1 MLALLSVTYLLE
13 QGTRQIYNATLPQ
26 IRLDFLQYGVSD
38 VQLGMVGTVFGAVFG
53 ISILFA
59 GFAADFL
66 GRKRVVVVG
75 TLVFSLGVLM
85 SGFAAGLWALVAFYG
100 IMNAI
105 GQCCVAPP
113 CFSLIC
119 QHFEKE
125 RCFAMGVFSSCNY
138 VGVVVCSVLSGVI
151 GGLGSGVWRWAFWLF
166 GAFGILWT
174 VGLQKFLRG
183 DRAHLRFLTVGRDH
197 RARRCSGPR
206 GARPLPCICKNR
218 RCARGD
224 SPAAMEGRQN
234 FTPPRLRD
242 AFAAFGGKPTAILLV
257 LAFGMFIY
265 VNLGIYL
272 WAPTYL
278 MRTFEGLTL
287 ASAAFHAVLWS
298 SIGSISGLLFTARL
312 TDWLVVRRPTA
323 RFEMTIVGMM
333 LCVVTVLGIAVA
345 RSLPQCCI
353 GLFAFG
359 VARGVLECTV
369 YPAMFDVIVPQ
380 FRAACTGMAGCWAFL
395 FGSLAPAVLGWMSQ
409 RFTLRTGFASLTAFV
424 LTGVALLAFARLRF
438 LRRDMN
444 GLKS

>member
-26 IRLDFLQYGVSD
+26 IRLDFLQYGVTD
-38 VQLGMVGTVFGAVFG
+38 AQLGMVGTVFGAVFG
-53 ISILFA
+53 ISILFS

-66 GRKRVVVVG
+66 GRKHVVVVG
-75 TLVFSLGVLM
+75 TLVFSLGVLLA
-85 SGFAAGLWALVAFYG
+85 GFAAGLWELVAFYG

-119 QHFEKE
+119 QYFEKE
-125 RCFAMGVFSSCNY
+125 RCLAMGLFSSCNY
-138 VGVVVCSVLSGVI
+138 LGVVVCSVLSGVI

-166 GAFGILWT
+166 GAFGILWA

-183 DRAHLRFLTVGRDH
+183 DT
-197 RARRCSGPR
+197 
-206 GARPLPCICKNR
+206 
-218 RCARGD
+218 
-224 SPAAMEGRQN
+224 PAAMEGRQGP
-234 FTPPRLRD
+234 TPPRLRD

-278 MRTFEGLTL
+278 MRTFEGMTL
-287 ASAAFHAVLWS
+287 ASAAFHAVFWS

-312 TDWLVVRRPTA
+312 TDRLVVYRPTA
-323 RFEMTIVGMM
+323 RFEMTIVGMV

-345 RSLPQCCI
+345 RSLPQCCL
-353 GLFAFG
+353 GLLAFG

-395 FGSLAPAVLGWMSQ
+395 FGSMAPAVLGWMSQ

-438 LRRDMN
+438 LRRDMEN
-444 GLKS
+444 MKL

>member
-38 VQLGMVGTVFGAVFG
+38 AQLGMVGTVFGAVFG

-59 GFAADFL
+59 GFAADFI

-75 TLVFSLGVLM
+75 TLVFSLGVLLA
-85 SGFAAGLWALVAFYG
+85 GFATGLWALVAFYG

-151 GGLGSGVWRWAFWLF
+151 GGLGSGVWRWAFWIF
-166 GAFGILWT
+166 GAFGLFWAL
-174 VGLQKFLRG
+174 GLARVIRPDFSSEP
-183 DRAHLRFLTVGRDH
+183 DAASVGRRD
-197 RARRCSGPR
+197 P
-206 GARPLPCICKNR
+206 
-218 RCARGD
+218 
-224 SPAAMEGRQN
+224 
-234 FTPPRLRD
+234 TPPSSFRD

-278 MRTFEGLTL
+278 MRTFDGLTL
-287 ASAAFHAVLWS
+287 ASAAFHAVFWS
-298 SIGSISGLLFTARL
+298 SIGSMASLLLTARL
-312 TDWLVVRRPTA
+312 TDWLIVRRLTI
-323 RFEMTIVGMM
+323 RFETTIVGMI
-333 LCVVTVLGIAVA
+333 LCVVTVLGIAAA
-345 RSLPQCCI
+345 RSLPLCCC

-359 VARGVLECTV
+359 FARGVLECTV

-395 FGSLAPAVLGWMSQ
+395 FGSMAPAVLGWMSQ
-409 RFTLRTGFASLTAFV
+409 RFTLRTGFASLTVFV
-424 LTGVALLAFARLRF
+424 LVGVALLAFARLRF
-438 LRRDMN
+438 LRRDMLMPN
-444 GLKS
+444 EEVSGR

>member
-26 IRLDFLQYGVSD
+26 IRLDFLQYGVTD
-38 VQLGMVGTVFGAVFG
+38 AQLGMVGTVFGAVFG

-75 TLVFSLGVLM
+75 TLVFSLGVLLA
-85 SGFAAGLWALVAFYG
+85 GFAAGLWGLVVFYG
-100 IMNAI
+100 ILNAL

-125 RCFAMGVFSSCNY
+125 RCLAMGLFSSCNY
-138 VGVVVCSVLSGVI
+138 LGVVVCSVLSGVI

-166 GAFGILWT
+166 GAFGIVWAL
-174 VGLQKFLRG
+174 VLHQFVKG
-183 DRAHLRFLTVGRDH
+183 DT
-197 RARRCSGPR
+197 S
-206 GARPLPCICKNR
+206 
-218 RCARGD
+218 
-224 SPAAMEGRQN
+224 AASAGQCN
-234 FTPPRLRD
+234 PSPPRLRD
-242 AFAAFGGKPTAILLV
+242 AFTAFGGKPTAILLV

-287 ASAAFHAVLWS
+287 AGAAFHAVFWS
-298 SIGSISGLLFTARL
+298 SLGSMAGLLLTARL
-312 TDWLVVRRPTA
+312 TDWLVVRRPTV
-323 RFEMTIVGMM
+323 RFETTIVGMT

-345 RSLPQCCI
+345 RSLPLCCC

-359 VARGVLECTV
+359 FARGVLECTV

-395 FGSLAPAVLGWMSQ
+395 FGSTAPAVLGWMSQ
-409 RFTLRTGFASLTAFV
+409 RFTLRTGLLSLTVFV
-424 LTGVALLAFARLRF
+424 LAGVALLVFARLRF
-438 LRRDMN
+438 LRRDMEMVEK
-444 GLKS
+444 LKG

>member
-26 IRLDFLQYGVSD
+26 IRLDFLQYGVTD
-38 VQLGMVGTVFGAVFG
+38 AQLGMVGTVFGAVFG
-53 ISILFA
+53 ISILFSE
-59 GFAADFL
+59 FAADFL
-66 GRKRVVVVG
+66 GRKHVVVVG
-75 TLVFSLGVLM
+75 TLVFSLGVLLA
-85 SGFAAGLWALVAFYG
+85 GFAAGLWALVAFYG

-119 QHFEKE
+119 QYFEKE

-166 GAFGILWT
+166 GAFGILWAL
-174 VGLQKFLRG
+174 GL
-183 DRAHLRFLTVGRDH
+183 
-197 RARRCSGPR
+197 ARVLKP
-206 GARPLPCICKNR
+206 
-218 RCARGD
+218 D
-224 SPAAMEGRQN
+224 SPSKPDATSSVRRVPA
-234 FTPPRLRD
+234 PPRLRD

-312 TDWLVVRRPTA
+312 TDWLVVRRPTV

-424 LTGVALLAFARLRF
+424 LLGVALLAVARLKF
-438 LRRDMN
+438 LRKDMN

>member
-1 MLALLSVTYLLE
+1 MLAFLSVTYLLE

-26 IRLDFLQYGVSD
+26 IRLDLLQYGVSD
-38 VQLGMVGTVFGAVFG
+38 AQLGMVGTVFGSVFG

-75 TLVFSLGVLM
+75 TLVFSLGVLLA
-85 SGFAAGLWALVAFYG
+85 GFAAGLWALVAFYG

-125 RCFAMGVFSSCNY
+125 RCLAMGLFSSCNY
-138 VGVVVCSVLSGVI
+138 LGVVVCSVLSGVI
-151 GGLGSGVWRWAFWLF
+151 GGLGSGVWRWAFWIF
-166 GAFGILWT
+166 GAFGIFWA
-174 VGLQKFLRG
+174 VGLQKFLK
-183 DRAHLRFLTVGRDH
+183 RDT
-197 RARRCSGPR
+197 SV
-206 GARPLPCICKNR
+206 
-218 RCARGD
+218 
-224 SPAAMEGRQN
+224 AMVERSDP
-234 FTPPRLRD
+234 TPPRLRD

-287 ASAAFHAVLWS
+287 AGAAFHAVFWS
-298 SIGSISGLLFTARL
+298 SIGSIAGLLFTARL
-312 TDWLVVRRPTA
+312 TDRLVVRRPTA
-323 RFEMTIVGMM
+323 RFEMTLVGMM

-353 GLFAFG
+353 GLLAFG

-395 FGSLAPAVLGWMSQ
+395 FGSMAPAVLGWMSQ
-409 RFTLRTGFASLTAFV
+409 RFTLQTGFVSLTAFV
-424 LTGVALLAFARLRF
+424 LFGVALLAVARLKF
-438 LRRDMN
+438 LRKDMEEVEK
-444 GLKS
+444 LKG

>member
-1 MLALLSVTYLLE
+1 MLAFLSVTYLLE

-38 VQLGMVGTVFGAVFG
+38 AQLGMVGTVFGSVFG

-75 TLVFSLGVLM
+75 TLVFSLGVLLA
-85 SGFAAGLWALVAFYG
+85 GFAAGLWALVAFYG

-125 RCFAMGVFSSCNY
+125 RCLAMGLFSSCNY
-138 VGVVVCSVLSGVI
+138 LGVVVCSVLSGVI
-151 GGLGSGVWRWAFWLF
+151 GGLGSGVWRWAFWIF
-166 GAFGILWT
+166 GAFGIFWA
-174 VGLQKFLRG
+174 VGLQKFLK
-183 DRAHLRFLTVGRDH
+183 RDT
-197 RARRCSGPR
+197 SV
-206 GARPLPCICKNR
+206 
-218 RCARGD
+218 
-224 SPAAMEGRQN
+224 AMAERSDPM
-234 FTPPRLRD
+234 PPRLRD

-278 MRTFEGLTL
+278 MQTFEGLTL
-287 ASAAFHAVLWS
+287 AGAAFHAVFWS
-298 SIGSISGLLFTARL
+298 SIGSIAGLLFTARL
-312 TDWLVVRRPTA
+312 TDRLVVRHPTA
-323 RFEMTIVGMM
+323 RFEMTLVGMM

-353 GLFAFG
+353 GLLAFG

-395 FGSLAPAVLGWMSQ
+395 FGSMAPAVLGWMSQ
-409 RFTLRTGFASLTAFV
+409 RFTLQTGFVSLTAFV
-424 LTGVALLAFARLRF
+424 LFGVALLAVARLKF
-438 LRRDMN
+438 LRKDMEEVER
-444 GLKS
+444 LKG

>member
-26 IRLDFLQYGVSD
+26 IRLDFLQYGVTD
-38 VQLGMVGTVFGAVFG
+38 AQLGLVGSVFGAVFG
-53 ISILFA
+53 IAILFA
-59 GFAADFL
+59 GFAADFI
-66 GRKRVVVVG
+66 GRKRVVVAG
-75 TLVFSLGVLM
+75 TVVFSLGVLLA
-85 SGFAAGLWALVAFYG
+85 GFASGLWALVAFYG
-100 IMNAI
+100 VVNAL

-166 GAFGILWT
+166 GAFGILWAL
-174 VGLQKFLRG
+174 GLQKFVKG
-183 DRAHLRFLTVGRDH
+183 DAAVEMGGPRAVAAGRDK
-197 RARRCSGPR
+197 
-206 GARPLPCICKNR
+206 ARP
-218 RCARGD
+218 
-224 SPAAMEGRQN
+224 S
-234 FTPPRLRD
+234 LRD

-272 WAPTYL
+272 WAPTFL
-278 MRTFEGLTL
+278 MRTFDGLSL
-287 ASAAFHAVLWS
+287 AGAAFHAVFWS
-298 SIGSISGLLFTARL
+298 SIGSMAGLLLTSRIADRL
-312 TDWLVVRRPTA
+312 VASRPTA
-323 RFEMTIVGMM
+323 RFETTIVGML
-333 LCVVTVLGIAVA
+333 LCVLTVLGIAAA
-345 RSLPQCCI
+345 RSLPLCCI

-359 VARGVLECTV
+359 IARGVLECTV

-395 FGSLAPAVLGWMSQ
+395 FGSMAPAVLGWMSQ

-424 LTGVALLAFARLRF
+424 AAGVVLLLVARLKF
-438 LRRDMN
+438 LRRDMEN
-444 GLKS
+444 

>member
-38 VQLGMVGTVFGAVFG
+38 AQLGMVGTVFGSVFG

-75 TLVFSLGVLM
+75 TLVFSLGVLLA
-85 SGFAAGLWALVAFYG
+85 GFAAGLWALVAFYG

-125 RCFAMGVFSSCNY
+125 RCLAMGLFSSCNY
-138 VGVVVCSVLSGVI
+138 LGVVVCSVLSGVI
-151 GGLGSGVWRWAFWLF
+151 GGLGSGVWRWAFWIF
-166 GAFGILWT
+166 GAFGIFWAI
-174 VGLQKFLRG
+174 GLQKFLKR
-183 DRAHLRFLTVGRDH
+183 DTSVTVA
-197 RARRCSGPR
+197 ARS
-206 GARPLPCICKNR
+206 
-218 RCARGD
+218 D
-224 SPAAMEGRQN
+224 S
-234 FTPPRLRD
+234 TPPSLRD

-287 ASAAFHAVLWS
+287 AGAAFHAVFWS
-298 SIGSISGLLFTARL
+298 SIGSIVGLLFTARL
-312 TDWLVVRRPTA
+312 TDRLVVRHPTA
-323 RFEMTIVGMM
+323 RFEMTLVGMM

-345 RSLPQCCI
+345 RSLPQCCL
-353 GLFAFG
+353 GLLAFG

-395 FGSLAPAVLGWMSQ
+395 FGSMAPAVLGWMSQ
-409 RFTLRTGFASLTAFV
+409 HFTLRTGFVSLTAFV
-424 LTGVALLAFARLRF
+424 LVGVALLSFARFRF
-438 LRRDMN
+438 LRRDMLMLN
-444 GLKS
+444 EEILGR

>member
-26 IRLDFLQYGVSD
+26 IRLDFLQYGVTD
-38 VQLGMVGTVFGAVFG
+38 AQLGMVGTVFGSVFG

-75 TLVFSLGVLM
+75 TLVFSLGVLLA
-85 SGFAAGLWALVAFYG
+85 GFAAGLWALVAFYG

-125 RCFAMGVFSSCNY
+125 RCLAMGLFSSCNY
-138 VGVVVCSVLSGVI
+138 LGVVVCSVLSGVI
-151 GGLGSGVWRWAFWLF
+151 GGLGSGVWRWAFWIF
-166 GAFGILWT
+166 GAFGIFWA
-174 VGLQKFLRG
+174 VGLQKFLK
-183 DRAHLRFLTVGRDH
+183 RDT
-197 RARRCSGPR
+197 SV
-206 GARPLPCICKNR
+206 
-218 RCARGD
+218 
-224 SPAAMEGRQN
+224 AMAERSDP
-234 FTPPRLRD
+234 TPPRLRD

-287 ASAAFHAVLWS
+287 AGAAFHAVFWS
-298 SIGSISGLLFTARL
+298 SIGSIAGLLFTARL
-312 TDWLVVRRPTA
+312 TDRLVVRRPTV
-323 RFEMTIVGMM
+323 RFETTIVGMM
-333 LCVVTVLGIAVA
+333 LCVVTVLGIATA
-345 RSLPQCCI
+345 RSLPLCCC

-359 VARGVLECTV
+359 FARGVLECTV

-395 FGSLAPAVLGWMSQ
+395 FGSMAPAVLGWMSQ
-409 RFTLRTGFASLTAFV
+409 HFTLRTGFVSLTAFV
-424 LTGVALLAFARLRF
+424 LVGVALLSFARFRF
-438 LRRDMN
+438 LRRDMLMLN
-444 GLKS
+444 EEILGR

>member
-38 VQLGMVGTVFGAVFG
+38 AQLGMVRTVFGAVFG

-75 TLVFSLGVLM
+75 TLVFSLGVLLA
-85 SGFAAGLWALVAFYG
+85 GFAAGLWALVAFYG

-119 QHFEKE
+119 QYFEKE
-125 RCFAMGVFSSCNY
+125 RCLAMGLFSSCNY
-138 VGVVVCSVLSGVI
+138 LGVVVCSVLSGVI
-151 GGLGSGVWRWAFWLF
+151 GGLGSGVWRWAFWIFGVFGLF
-166 GAFGILWT
+166 WAL
-174 VGLQKFLRG
+174 GLARVIRPDFSSEPDAASAVR
-183 DRAHLRFLTVGRDH
+183 RD
-197 RARRCSGPR
+197 P
-206 GARPLPCICKNR
+206 
-218 RCARGD
+218 
-224 SPAAMEGRQN
+224 
-234 FTPPRLRD
+234 TPPSSFRD

-287 ASAAFHAVLWS
+287 AGAAFHAVFWS

-312 TDWLVVRRPTA
+312 TDRLVVRRPTA

-353 GLFAFG
+353 GLLAFG

-395 FGSLAPAVLGWMSQ
+395 FGSLAPSVLGWMSQ

-438 LRRDMN
+438 LRKDMN

>member
-1 MLALLSVTYLLE
+1 MKMLYFGQGKLQKGQSLRLRAEYRWLMLALLSVTYLLE

-38 VQLGMVGTVFGAVFG
+38 AQLGMVGTVFGAVFG

-75 TLVFSLGVLM
+75 TLVFSLGVLF

-125 RCFAMGVFSSCNY
+125 RCMAMGIFSSSNY

-151 GGLGSGVWRWAFWLF
+151 GGLGSGVWRWAFWIF
-166 GAFGILWT
+166 GAFGILWAL
-174 VGLQKFLRG
+174 GLARVLRP
-183 DRAHLRFLTVGRDH
+183 DSS
-197 RARRCSGPR
+197 SGPDAASA
-206 GARPLPCICKNR
+206 GR
-218 RCARGD
+218 RV
-224 SPAAMEGRQN
+224 PA
-234 FTPPRLRD
+234 PPRLRD
-242 AFAAFGGKPTAILLV
+242 AFAAFGGKPTAVLLV

-278 MRTFEGLTL
+278 MRTFEGQTL
-287 ASAAFHAVLWS
+287 AGAAFHAVLWS

-312 TDWLVVRRPTA
+312 TDRLVVRRPTV

-333 LCVVTVLGIAVA
+333 LCVATVLGIAVA

-424 LTGVALLAFARLRF
+424 LLGVALLAVARLKF
-438 LRRDMN
+438 LRKDMKQVER
-444 GLKS
+444 LKS

>member
-26 IRLDFLQYGVSD
+26 IRLDFLQYGVTD
-38 VQLGMVGTVFGAVFG
+38 AQLGMVGTVFGAVFG

-66 GRKRVVVVG
+66 GRKRIVVVG
-75 TLVFSLGVLM
+75 TLVFSLGVLLA
-85 SGFAAGLWALVAFYG
+85 GFAAGLWALVAFYG
-100 IMNAI
+100 ILNAF

-138 VGVVVCSVLSGVI
+138 LGVVVCSVLSGVI

-166 GAFGILWT
+166 GAFGVVWAL
-174 VGLQKFLRG
+174 VLQKFVKG
-183 DRAHLRFLTVGRDH
+183 DSAVQTG
-197 RARRCSGPR
+197 GPR
-206 GARPLPCICKNR
+206 AVAAGQDEAD
-218 RCARGD
+218 A
-224 SPAAMEGRQN
+224 PA
-234 FTPPRLRD
+234 PPRLRD

-287 ASAAFHAVLWS
+287 ASAAFHAVFWS
-298 SIGSISGLLFTARL
+298 SIGSMAGLLLTARL
-312 TDWLVVRRPTA
+312 TDWLVVRRPTI
-323 RFEMTIVGMM
+323 RFETTIVGMI
-333 LCVVTVLGIAVA
+333 LCVVTVLGIAAA
-345 RSLPQCCI
+345 RSLPLCCC

-359 VARGVLECTV
+359 FARGVLECTV

-395 FGSLAPAVLGWMSQ
+395 FGSMAPAVLGWMSQ
-409 RFTLRTGFASLTAFV
+409 RFTLRTGFASLTVFV
-424 LTGVALLAFARLRF
+424 LVGVALLAFARLRF
-438 LRRDMN
+438 LRRDMLMPN
-444 GLKS
+444 EEVSGR

>member
-1 MLALLSVTYLLE
+1 MKLRSEYKWLMLAFLSVTYLLE

-26 IRLDFLQYGVSD
+26 IRLDLLQYGVSD
-38 VQLGMVGTVFGAVFG
+38 AQLGMVGTVFGSVFG

-75 TLVFSLGVLM
+75 TLVFSLGVLLA
-85 SGFAAGLWALVAFYG
+85 GFAAGLWALVAFYG

-125 RCFAMGVFSSCNY
+125 RCLAMGLFSSCNY
-138 VGVVVCSVLSGVI
+138 LGVVVCSVLSGVI
-151 GGLGSGVWRWAFWLF
+151 GGLGSGVWRWAFWIF
-166 GAFGILWT
+166 GAFGIFWA
-174 VGLQKFLRG
+174 VGLQKFLK
-183 DRAHLRFLTVGRDH
+183 RDT
-197 RARRCSGPR
+197 SV
-206 GARPLPCICKNR
+206 
-218 RCARGD
+218 
-224 SPAAMEGRQN
+224 AMVERSDP
-234 FTPPRLRD
+234 TPPRLRD

-287 ASAAFHAVLWS
+287 AGAAFHAVFWS
-298 SIGSISGLLFTARL
+298 SIGSIAGLLFTARL
-312 TDWLVVRRPTA
+312 TDRLVVRRPTA
-323 RFEMTIVGMM
+323 RFEMTLVGMM

-353 GLFAFG
+353 GLLAFG

-395 FGSLAPAVLGWMSQ
+395 FGSMAPAVLGWMSQ
-409 RFTLRTGFASLTAFV
+409 RFTLQTGFVSLTAFV
-424 LTGVALLAFARLRF
+424 LFGVALLAVARLKF
-438 LRRDMN
+438 LRKDMEEVEK
-444 GLKS
+444 LKG

>member
-1 MLALLSVTYLLE
+1 MLVLLSVTYLLE
-13 QGTRQIYNATLPQ
+13 QGTRQIYNVTLPQ

-38 VQLGMVGTVFGAVFG
+38 AQLGMVGTVFGAVFG

-166 GAFGILWT
+166 GAFGILWAL
-174 VGLQKFLRG
+174 GL
-183 DRAHLRFLTVGRDH
+183 
-197 RARRCSGPR
+197 ARVLKP
-206 GARPLPCICKNR
+206 
-218 RCARGD
+218 D
-224 SPAAMEGRQN
+224 SPSKPDATSAVRRVPA
-234 FTPPRLRD
+234 PPRLRD

-312 TDWLVVRRPTA
+312 TDWLVVRRPTV

-424 LTGVALLAFARLRF
+424 LLGVALLAVARLKF
-438 LRRDMN
+438 LRKDMN

>member
-26 IRLDFLQYGVSD
+26 IRLDFLQYGVTD
-38 VQLGMVGTVFGAVFG
+38 AQLGLVGSVFGAVFG
-53 ISILFA
+53 IAILFA
-59 GFAADFL
+59 GFAADFI
-66 GRKRVVVVG
+66 GRKRVVVAG
-75 TLVFSLGVLM
+75 TVVFSLGVLLA
-85 SGFAAGLWALVAFYG
+85 GFASGLWALVAFYG
-100 IMNAI
+100 VVNAL

-166 GAFGILWT
+166 GAFGILWAL
-174 VGLQKFLRG
+174 GLQKFVKG
-183 DRAHLRFLTVGRDH
+183 DAAVETG
-197 RARRCSGPR
+197 GPR
-206 GARPLPCICKNR
+206 VAAGGREKSRP
-218 RCARGD
+218 
-224 SPAAMEGRQN
+224 S
-234 FTPPRLRD
+234 LRD

-272 WAPTYL
+272 WAPTFL
-278 MRTFEGLTL
+278 MRTFDGLSL
-287 ASAAFHAVLWS
+287 AGAAFHAVFWS
-298 SIGSISGLLFTARL
+298 SIGSMAGLLLTSRIADRL
-312 TDWLVVRRPTA
+312 VASRPTA
-323 RFEMTIVGMM
+323 RFETTIVGML
-333 LCVVTVLGIAVA
+333 LCVLTVLGIAAA
-345 RSLPQCCI
+345 RSLPLCCI

-359 VARGVLECTV
+359 LARGVLECTV

-395 FGSLAPAVLGWMSQ
+395 FGSMAPAVLGWMSQ

-424 LTGVALLAFARLRF
+424 AAGVVLLLVARLKF
-438 LRRDMN
+438 LRRDMEN
-444 GLKS
+444 